1 MNATHELKSVW
12 KGSINTLSMV
22 AREIAE
28 RWGDEAVKIYDP
40 QVNCFTFNR
49 WQQMGYKV
57 NRGEKAIRS
66 VTFIGGSE
74 TIGDNGEKKMTGG
87 SEILCATCMTD
98 SLSEGRDA

>member
-1 MNATHELKSVW
+1 
-12 KGSINTLSMV
+12 
-22 AREIAE
+22 
-28 RWGDEAVKIYDP
+28 
-40 QVNCFTFNR
+40 
-49 WQQMGYKV
+49 MGYKV